1 MGTVKW
7 HRAVTGKLSQY
18 LIYSIRTRPRTLLV
32 PLLYCIKGNSHKFF
46 FLVSRGSNIRVIQEM
61 ERYELEVEE
70 NSLSLVIRRLE
81 DQDKGLYTC
90 QVSLMMRRTA
100 SAS

>member
-1 MGTVKW
+1 
-7 HRAVTGKLSQY
+7 
-18 LIYSIRTRPRTLLV
+18 
-32 PLLYCIKGNSHKFF
+32 
-46 FLVSRGSNIRVIQEM
+46 M

-90 QVSLMMRRTA
+90 QVSLTMITSMWMR
-100 SAS
+100 SI